1 MRLRNTSHGKSVTNV
16 KFSLF
21 AVLLILA
28 APILAVPAAAQKP
41 AGVAPIPAPILSAEK
56 IFLANG
62 GVDIVSADAF
72 KKAGQVE
79 EPYNSTYAALQAW
92 GHWQLVP
99 APESADLV
107 LVVRFTAPVNF
118 YTKGMPSSYTPQIEL
133 TIFDG
138 KTHFPLWTLTQP
150 IKGAFRKGT
159 WQKNYADGIAGLMG
173 QLKSLTASAAP

>member
-1 MRLRNTSHGKSVTNV
+1 M

-21 AVLLILA
+21 APLLFLA
-28 APILAVPAAAQKP
+28 APAFAAQQSVPA
-41 AGVAPIPAPILSAEK
+41 APIPAPILSAQK

-62 GVDIVSADAF
+62 GADLASAETF

-92 GHWQLVP
+92 GHWQLVS
-99 APESADLV
+99 APESADLI
-107 LVVRFTAPVNF
+107 LVVRFTAPVEI
-118 YTKGMPSSYTPQIEL
+118 YSKGIPNSYTPQIGL
-133 TIFDG
+133 TIYDG
-138 KTHFPLWTLTQP
+138 KTHFPLWTLTQSVE
-150 IKGAFRKGT
+150 GAFRKAT